1 MYKSPIKINY
11 TELPME
17 ITKTL
22 DGEIIAQVREKIS
35 IDVDAEEMKKA
46 LRYDR
51 AQYEKGFNDA
61 VNSVVN
67 SNEYISVKWLRDLH
81 NRPDIQ
87 SSPLMLRAIE
97 IVLDQ
102 LAYKGEKE

>member
-1 MYKSPIKINY
+1 MYESPIKINY
-11 TELPME
+11 IELPME

-22 DGEIIAQVREKIS
+22 DGEIIAQVREKIL
-35 IDVDAEEMKKA
+35 IDVDAEELKKA

-67 SNEYISVKWLRDLH
+67 SKEYISVKWLRDLQ
-81 NRPDIQ
+81 NSLDIN
-87 SSPLMLRAIE
+87 SSPLLLRAIE

-102 LAYKGEKE
+102 LGYRGEEE